1 MEVMKLLSLVN
12 SFLCGALLITG
23 ATAGFIAPE
32 NWHTIHSLAITG
44 CIVAG
49 IGSLISYLVSEY

>member
-1 MEVMKLLSLVN
+1 MEVMRLLSLVN
-12 SFLCGALLITG
+12 LVLCGALGITG
-23 ATAGFIAPE
+23 ATVGFIAPE

-49 IGSLISYLVSEY
+49 AGSLIIYKEGWK

>member
-1 MEVMKLLSLVN
+1 MEVMRLISLVN

-49 IGSLISYLVSEY
+49 AGSLIIYKEGWK

>member
-1 MEVMKLLSLVN
+1 MRRLSLIN
-12 SFLCGALLITG
+12 TFLCGALLIIG
-23 ATAGFIAPE
+23 AAVGVMAPE
-32 NWHTIHSLAITG
+32 KWSDMHSLAITG

>member
-12 SFLCGALLITG
+12 SFLCGALLIIG
-23 ATAGFIAPE
+23 AAVGVMAPE
-32 NWHTIHSLAITG
+32 KWSDMHSLAITG

>member
-1 MEVMKLLSLVN
+1 MRLLSLVN
-12 SFLCGALLITG
+12 LVLCGALGITG
-23 ATAGFIAPE
+23 ATVGFIAPE
-32 NWHTIHSLAITG
+32 KWSDMHSLAITG